1 MRQLILIIILL
12 TSHPSFAQDAKEHYV
27 VKADTTWPRTSIY
40 SYVITATTGDTVA
53 KLDSAKYYACFS
65 YKFSHFTIVSVR
77 NRIGWWAMDVHEHLL
92 FRVFNAGYTEPDPDE
107 LVEGMIRIIGK
118 NGKIGYANERGT
130 VVIKPQFDNAT
141 VFHNGRALVYK
152 KCKKH
157 DFIDEYY
164 SETCKENGYTDKYGS
179 VIWLNIS
186 DEQMR
191 NKLKWPPG
199 L

>member
-1 MRQLILIIILL
+1 
-12 TSHPSFAQDAKEHYV
+12 
-27 VKADTTWPRTSIY
+27 
-40 SYVITATTGDTVA
+40 
-53 KLDSAKYYACFS
+53 
-65 YKFSHFTIVSVR
+65 
-77 NRIGWWAMDVHEHLL
+77 MDVHEHLL